1 MGTLV
6 NVREFI
12 SEEYTLLKKSAKY
25 EWRRKSNEVFNED
38 IFHDT
43 LVKCIYQLND
53 KLMTKE
59 ELTAY
64 FVGAFQMNCLR
75 ENNYACNSK
84 KSDEDINNINIDG
97 ETTIS
102 SLNIDYEMILKRI
115 ENIFGKDYR
124 EIFQLSMEGL
134 SVKEITE
141 TTSYKSVRY
150 KLDTV
155 KNWLKKQYKEKDLK
169 D

>member
-6 NVREFI
+6 NVREFFGK
-12 SEEYTLLKKSAKY
+12 EYTLLKKNAKY
-25 EWRRKSNEVFNED
+25 EWRRKSNEEFNED
-38 IFHDT
+38 VFHDT
-43 LVKCIYQLND
+43 LVKCISQLND
-53 KLMTKE
+53 KLMEKD
-59 ELTAY
+59 ELMAY
-64 FVGAFQMNCLR
+64 FIGAFQMNCLR

-84 KSDEDINNINIDG
+84 KSDEDINNVNIDS

-102 SLNIDYEMILKRI
+102 SLSIDYKMILKKI
-115 ENIFGKDYR
+115 EIIFGQDYK
-124 EIFQLSMEGL
+124 EIFQLSMEGQ

-141 TTSYKSVRY
+141 TTNYKTVRY
-150 KLDTV
+150 KLDVV

>member
-1 MGTLV
+1 MVTV
-6 NVREFI
+6 KEFI
-12 SEEYTLLKKSAKY
+12 NNEYTLLKKNAKY

-43 LVKCIYQLND
+43 LLKCLTHLQN
-53 KLMTKE
+53 KEMTKE
-59 ELTAY
+59 ELMAY
-64 FVGAFQMNCLR
+64 FIGAFQMNCLR

-84 KSDEDINNINIDG
+84 KSEEDINNINIDG

-102 SLNIDYEMILKRI
+102 SLSIDYKIILKKI
-115 ENIFGKDYR
+115 EILFGKDYK

-141 TTSYKSVRY
+141 ATKYKTVRY
-150 KLDTV
+150 KLDTI